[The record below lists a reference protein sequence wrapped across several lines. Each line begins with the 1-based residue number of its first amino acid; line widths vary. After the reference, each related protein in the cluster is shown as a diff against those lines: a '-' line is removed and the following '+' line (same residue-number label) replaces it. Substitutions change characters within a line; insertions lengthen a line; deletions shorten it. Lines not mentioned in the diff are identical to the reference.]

1 MQGKKHA
8 FTYCISLGLCTSS
21 CACVPWYKVSFSPWA
36 LHSVQTC
43 VVWQNVL
50 AYLRMLIYM
59 CSLSCSCS
67 LTCFLQDY
75 FSRFLLTFSDSS
87 TCGVT
92 VKWGERGDGPE
103 IEIETRATCS
113 RDWAWIYIWLR
124 VYLGSGRIK
133 QLHGNIGLFPII
145 AAVTGFTNQFLLPMA
160 FSQRKHKLNQKKVQ
174 RKCVDVYSF
183 CFHPLSSTLFTSDT
197 LLHTQFHSVSTTIDC
212 WAAGGLRLCCS
223 EHQW

>member
-1 MQGKKHA
+1 MHIAGFMHI
-8 FTYCISLGLCTSS
+8 FLCVRTMIQSQLLTLS
-21 CACVPWYKVSFSPWA
+21 PTFSANMCCVTERAGIAKD
-36 LHSVQTC
+36 
-43 VVWQNVL
+43 
-50 AYLRMLIYM
+50 AYLHVQPY
-59 CSLSCSCS
+59 SCSCS